1 MADITKID
9 FQTYVKELTA
19 NQFETDNNKS
29 SLRHAY
35 I

>member
-19 NQFETDNNKS
+19 NQFETDNNKIKV
-29 SLRHAY
+29 L
-35 I
+35 